1 MSGTPGTDSGPL
13 VGLFAE
19 MGHLMPTILTGGA
32 FVLSAITLNYPMFML
47 GVSSVEASLIFSL
60 LRYISDYAISPKLG
74 VMSPAD
80 VENRSPQC
88 SSFFR
93 TSSTAR
99 YRAEMEN
106 GIKGAFPNYIIF
118 YIVFAVMYCIQA
130 MMFFSKECTAMGPK
144 YSNRAYTSIIAGSL
158 FILLYVIYFLMFGCV
173 SFLNILVSAIFGA
186 AFGYLICNQ
195 NVRFF
200 GKESVDI
207 LNIPV
212 LKQRNGMDF
221 VCVTTKAT
229 GDMAVNSV
237 NGIITSTDNDAP
249 ADDDNYIEYAPK
261 Q

>member
-47 GVSSVEASLIFSL
+47 GVSSVEASLIFVL
-60 LRYISDYAISPKLG
+60 LRYISDYAITPKLG

-80 VENRSPQC
+80 VQNRSPQC

-93 TSSTAR
+93 SSSTAR

-130 MMFFSKECTAMGPK
+130 LMFYSKECTAMGPK

-158 FILLYVIYFLMFGCV
+158 FVLLYVIYFLMFGCV

-186 AFGYLICNQ
+186 TFGYLICNQ

-200 GKESVDI
+200 GKDSVNI
-207 LNIPV
+207 LNIAS
-212 LKQRNGMDF
+212 LKERKGMDY

-229 GDMAVNSV
+229 GDTTRNIVRSGDTATTNE
-237 NGIITSTDNDAP
+237 
-249 ADDDNYIEYAPK
+249 DDYIAYTRDE
-261 Q
+261 

>member
-47 GVSSVEASLIFSL
+47 GVSSVEASLIFVL
-60 LRYISDYAISPKLG
+60 LRYISDYAITPKLG

-80 VENRSPQC
+80 VQNRSPQC

-130 MMFFSKECTAMGPK
+130 LMFYSKECTAMGPK

-158 FILLYVIYFLMFGCV
+158 FVLLYVIYFLMFGCV

-186 AFGYLICNQ
+186 TFGYLICNQ

-200 GKESVDI
+200 GKDSVNI
-207 LNIPV
+207 LNIAS
-212 LKQRNGMDF
+212 LKERKGMDY

-229 GDMAVNSV
+229 GDTTRNIVRSGDTATTNE
-237 NGIITSTDNDAP
+237 
-249 ADDDNYIEYAPK
+249 DDYIAYTRDE
-261 Q
+261 

>member
-1 MSGTPGTDSGPL
+1 MSGTPGIDSGPL

-47 GVSSVEASLIFSL
+47 GVSSVEASLIFVL
-60 LRYISDYAISPKLG
+60 LRYISDYAITPRLG

-80 VENRSPQC
+80 VQNRSPQC

-93 TSSTAR
+93 STSTAR

-130 MMFFSKECTAMGPK
+130 MMFYSKECTAMGPK

-158 FILLYVIYFLMFGCV
+158 FVLLYVIYFLMFGCV

-200 GKESVDI
+200 GKDSVNI
-207 LNIPV
+207 LNIPS
-212 LKQRNGMDF
+212 LKERKGMDY

-229 GDMAVNSV
+229 GDIRSNRVSVNEDIRVNSATA
-237 NGIITSTDNDAP
+237 NE
-249 ADDDNYIEYAPK
+249 DDYIAYTRE
-261 Q
+261 